1 MAYVLA
7 AWVLLLLTALLVS
20 VLTGR
25 VRIRACCSAD
35 PAKDF
40 RMRGARAAIAIDSSW
55 LRPRGRSI
63 GLTQRFGGGPVR
75 G

>member
-7 AWVLLLLTALLVS
+7 ALVLLLLTALLVS

-35 PAKDF
+35 PAKDL
-40 RMRGARAAIAIDSSW
+40 RMRAALEQPSPSTAPGYAHVDDPS
-55 LRPRGRSI
+55 G
-63 GLTQRFGGGPVR
+63 
-75 G
+75 